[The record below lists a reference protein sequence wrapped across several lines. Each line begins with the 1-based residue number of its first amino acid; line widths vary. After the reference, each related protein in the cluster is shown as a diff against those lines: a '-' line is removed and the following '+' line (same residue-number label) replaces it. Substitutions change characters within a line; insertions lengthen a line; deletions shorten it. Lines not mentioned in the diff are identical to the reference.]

1 MPSVAEG
8 LLDLIVEQFVFTI
21 VGVVVVL
28 VAKLHSLSFNT
39 LEFLNIA
46 HASIW
51 AHELGSATSS
61 GSNTI

>member
-1 MPSVAEG
+1 MEG
-8 LLDLIVEQFVFTI
+8 HPELDDDDDDDEIVV
-21 VGVVVVL
+21 